1 MKKTLLH
8 SAIAAVIAT
17 FAVASSAAVIT
28 VDGTQK
34 PITDTTIGGLVVQN
48 GGSAFVDADGKDVSF
63 KKEAKTNGC
72 NVSISLVGAEGKISS
87 LTINAGKLNFESLS
101 ANKSNDGLS
110 NFTGWQ
116 NGYSSLTINAGEITI
131 GSAEKGGDRG
141 FQFKNDYNTLEVH
154 ADKVVAYVLDGLI
167 NAQGT
172 AGHSSATFG
181 TASDRIGHFEAHTTY
196 GKDDYGV
203 ALLQVNEGNKVFMLK
218 TPFSTAPRTKPAAWL
233 VPAPGVRPT
242 STSRRRSRSTATSA
256 ARTACWWTRKV
267 RTSTRTRSLP

>member
-1 MKKTLLH
+1 MKKTMLH

-48 GGSAFVDADGKDVSF
+48 GGSAVVDADGKDVSF
-63 KKEAKTNGC
+63 NKEANFKTTKGET
-72 NVSISLVGAEGKISS
+72 IYVGAHLIGQQDKIAS
-87 LTINAGKLNFESLS
+87 LTINASMLNFGSLS
-101 ANKSNDGLS
+101 ANKSNDGLN
-110 NFTGWQ
+110 NFVGWQ
-116 NGYSSLTINAGEITI
+116 DGYSSLTINAGEITI

-203 ALLQVNEGNKVFMLK
+203 ALLQVNEPK
-218 TPFSTAPRTKPAAWL
+218 
-233 VPAPGVRPT
+233 
-242 STSRRRSRSTATSA
+242 SRSKRSRYSSENDVLIEKSVKYTDFFLLSIVYA
-256 ARTACWWTRKV
+256 
-267 RTSTRTRSLP
+267 

>member
-131 GSAEKGGDRG
+131 GSAEK
-141 FQFKNDYNTLEVH
+141 
-154 ADKVVAYVLDGLI
+154 AA
-167 NAQGT
+167 T
-172 AGHSSATFG
+172 AASS
-181 TASDRIGHFEAHTTY
+181 SKTTTTRLRSMPT
-196 GKDDYGV
+196 KSWP
-203 ALLQVNEGNKVFMLK
+203 
-218 TPFSTAPRTKPAAWL
+218 TCSTA
-233 VPAPGVRPT
+233 
-242 STSRRRSRSTATSA
+242 
-256 ARTACWWTRKV
+256 
-267 RTSTRTRSLP
+267 

>member
-17 FAVASSAAVIT
+17 IAVASSAAVIT

-203 ALLQVNEGNKVFMLK
+203 ALLQVNEGNKVSLYAENAILDK
-218 TPFSTAPRTKPAAWL
+218 S
-233 VPAPGVRPT
+233 VRNFV
-242 STSRRRSRSTATSA
+242 SMG
-256 ARTACWWTRKV
+256 
-267 RTSTRTRSLP
+267 